1 MIILENIR
9 MALQSLRTNPLRSV
23 LTLTGIAVGIGAVLY
38 VVILGEITQQRINER
53 LESLG
58 SNVLLIR
65 PAYSRMRGVRTAAS
79 VINLKWDEAKE
90 IKTTSDVITAT
101 VPTYTGQGV
110 AEFKDQNWSTS
121 VTGTTPEYETV
132 NNDHPIEGRFFSEDE
147 LDRRARV
154 CLLGATVHEK
164 LFGNLSP
171 IDESILIN
179 SKRFTV
185 IGLLGSKGE
194 SWHNPDNQVF
204 IPLTTAQERLYG
216 VDYLSSILAQMRSAE
231 DYDESLFDIETILR
245 RNHRLRSDEDNDF
258 RVRRQDLY
266 LSTVRETNLEI
277 ANFVIIIA
285 LVSLIVGGIGV
296 ANVMLVTVTERTREI
311 GIRRAIGAKKFHIL
325 TQFLVEAVI
334 LGIIGGILGI
344 AGCMGFNYF
353 ITGNGLN
360 IPLDWVGYSFIICS
374 GIGSIAG
381 LYPAVQ
387 AANKNVIDA
396 LRYE

>member
-1 MIILENIR
+1 
-9 MALQSLRTNPLRSV
+9 
-23 LTLTGIAVGIGAVLY
+23 
-38 VVILGEITQQRINER
+38 
-53 LESLG
+53 
-58 SNVLLIR
+58 
-65 PAYSRMRGVRTAAS
+65 
-79 VINLKWDEAKE
+79 
-90 IKTTSDVITAT
+90 
-101 VPTYTGQGV
+101 
-110 AEFKDQNWSTS
+110 
-121 VTGTTPEYETV
+121 
-132 NNDHPIEGRFFSEDE
+132 
-147 LDRRARV
+147 
-154 CLLGATVHEK
+154 
-164 LFGNLSP
+164 
-171 IDESILIN
+171 
-179 SKRFTV
+179 
-185 IGLLGSKGE
+185 
-194 SWHNPDNQVF
+194 
-204 IPLTTAQERLYG
+204 
-216 VDYLSSILAQMRSAE
+216 MRSAD

-245 RNHRLRSDEDNDF
+245 RNHRLRPDEDNDF

-277 ANFVIIIA
+277 ANFIIIIA

-353 ITGNGLN
+353 FTGSGLN
-360 IPLDWVGYSFIICS
+360 VPLDWIGYSFIICS

>member
-1 MIILENIR
+1 M
-9 MALQSLRTNPLRSV
+9 
-23 LTLTGIAVGIGAVLY
+23 
-38 VVILGEITQQRINER
+38 
-53 LESLG
+53 
-58 SNVLLIR
+58 
-65 PAYSRMRGVRTAAS
+65 
-79 VINLKWDEAKE
+79 
-90 IKTTSDVITAT
+90 
-101 VPTYTGQGV
+101 
-110 AEFKDQNWSTS
+110 
-121 VTGTTPEYETV
+121 
-132 NNDHPIEGRFFSEDE
+132 
-147 LDRRARV
+147 
-154 CLLGATVHEK
+154 
-164 LFGNLSP
+164 
-171 IDESILIN
+171 
-179 SKRFTV
+179 
-185 IGLLGSKGE
+185 LGSKGE

-216 VDYLSSILAQMRSAE
+216 VDYLSSILAQMRSAD

-245 RNHRLRSDEDNDF
+245 RSHRLRPDEDNDF

-266 LSTVRETNLEI
+266 LSTVRKTNLEI
-277 ANFVIIIA
+277 ANFIIIIA

-353 ITGNGLN
+353 FTGSGLN
-360 IPLDWVGYSFIICS
+360 VPLDWIGYSFIICS

>member
-1 MIILENIR
+1 MFILQNILI
-9 MALQSLRTNPLRSV
+9 ALQSLKTNPLRSV

-38 VVILGEITQQRINER
+38 VVILGNITQQRINKR

-65 PAYSRMRGVRTAAS
+65 PGYSHMKGIRTAER

-90 IKTTSDVITAT
+90 IKATSDVITLV
-101 VPTYTGQGV
+101 VPRYTGQGI
-110 AEFKDQNWSTS
+110 AEFKDQSWNTRI
-121 VTGTTPEYETV
+121 TGTTPEYETV
-132 NNDHPIEGRFFSEDE
+132 NNDHPIEGRFFSGDE
-147 LDRRARV
+147 LSRRARV

-164 LFGNLSP
+164 LFGNRSP
-171 IDESILIN
+171 IGESIIIN

-185 IGLLGSKGE
+185 IGLLGAKGE
-194 SWHNPDNQVF
+194 SWHNPDDGIF

-216 VDYLSSILAQMRSAE
+216 VDYLSSILAQMHSAD

-245 RNHRLRSDEDNDF
+245 HNHRLRPDEDNDF

-277 ANFVIIIA
+277 SNFIIIIA
-285 LVSLIVGGIGV
+285 LVSLIVGGIGI

-311 GIRRAIGAKKFHIL
+311 GLRRAVGAKKFHIL
-325 TQFLVEAVI
+325 TQFIVEAMI
-334 LGIIGGILGI
+334 LGIIGGILGT

-353 ITGNGLN
+353 FTGNGLS
-360 IPLDWVGYSFIICS
+360 IPLNWLGYSFVICS

-381 LYPAVQ
+381 LYPAIQ

>member
-1 MIILENIR
+1 MIILENIQ
-9 MALQSLRTNPLRSV
+9 MALQSLKTNPLRSA

-38 VVILGEITQQRINER
+38 VVILGNITQQRINDR

-65 PAYSRMRGVRTAAS
+65 PGYSHMRGVRTAQN

-90 IKTTSDVITAT
+90 IKTTSDVIIAA
-101 VPTYTGQGV
+101 VPRYTGQGV
-110 AEFKDQNWSTS
+110 AEFKDQNWSTR

-147 LDRRARV
+147 LNRRARV

-216 VDYLSSILAQMRSAE
+216 VDYLSSILAQMRSAD

-245 RNHRLRSDEDNDF
+245 RNHRLRPDEDNDF

-277 ANFVIIIA
+277 ANFIIIIA
-285 LVSLIVGGIGV
+285 LVSLIVGGIGI

-311 GIRRAIGAKKFHIL
+311 GLRRAIGAKKFHIL

-353 ITGNGLN
+353 FTGSGLN
-360 IPLDWVGYSFIICS
+360 VPLDWIGYSFIICS